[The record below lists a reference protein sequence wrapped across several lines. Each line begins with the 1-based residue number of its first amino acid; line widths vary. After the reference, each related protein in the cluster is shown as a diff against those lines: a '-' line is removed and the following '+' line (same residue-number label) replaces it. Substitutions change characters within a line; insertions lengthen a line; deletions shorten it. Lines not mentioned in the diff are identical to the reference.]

1 MTKPASYHQFEKGE
15 SLMSKKMWLTP
26 EEVIYQKK
34 RKKGILY
41 GSIMIATIILSTLVT
56 FLANK
61 IS

>member
-1 MTKPASYHQFEKGE
+1 
-15 SLMSKKMWLTP
+15 MSKKMWLTP

>member
-1 MTKPASYHQFEKGE
+1 
-15 SLMSKKMWLTP
+15 MSKKLWLTP

-41 GSIMIATIILSTLVT
+41 GSIMIATIILSTFVT
-56 FLANK
+56 IIVNK